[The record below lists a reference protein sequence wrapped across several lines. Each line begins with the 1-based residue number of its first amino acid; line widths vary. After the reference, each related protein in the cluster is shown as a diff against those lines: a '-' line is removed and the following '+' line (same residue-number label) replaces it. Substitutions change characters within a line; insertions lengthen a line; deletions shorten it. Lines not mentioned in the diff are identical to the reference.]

1 MKQNGY
7 VKAVKAAFPYTI
19 PVLTGYLFIGIA
31 FGVMYQEKGYNFLW
45 AILMSILVYAGSGQ
59 YLAVNFFA
67 PGVSFLQIIFLE
79 FMVNIRHVFYGLSL
93 IEKFRD
99 MGKKKLYMIFSL
111 TDETYSLFFITKV
124 PEGVDEHK
132 FLFSIA
138 LLDQLYWIIGS
149 AIGAIAGTLI
159 PFDTT
164 GIDFAMTALFVVI
177 FVEQWLTSRNH
188 LPALTGIAASLICLL
203 IFGSDNFILP
213 SMICIMIILLSGRKV
228 MEEKEVAE
236 NADYRGPV
244 VINYCGLRI
253 GCIYNK
259 GNSVCIIQREK
270 RNSGNRKI
278 SWKSAAACSCGNA
291 CYLLLKGSKCS
302 EVSLWSAGIYCSFR
316 SYRFTCVEKK

>member
-1 MKQNGY
+1 MDCEIEKNK
-7 VKAVKAAFPYTI
+7 VSKKASYEKAFKAAFPYTI
-19 PVLTGYLFIGIA
+19 PVMTGYLFIGMA
-31 FGVMYQEKGYNFLW
+31 FGVMIQEKGYNFLW
-45 AILMSILVYAGSGQ
+45 AILMSVLCYAGSGQ

-67 PGVSFLQIIFLE
+67 PGVSLLQVIFME
-79 FMVNIRHVFYGLSL
+79 FMLNIRHIFYGLSL
-93 IEKFRD
+93 LERFAK
-99 MGKKKLYMIFSL
+99 MGKKRLYMIFSL
-111 TDETYSLFFITKV
+111 TDETYSLFFVTKV
-124 PEGVDEHK
+124 PKDVEEGQ
-132 FLFSIA
+132 FLFAIA

-236 NADYRGPV
+236 NA
-244 VINYCGLRI
+244 N
-253 GCIYNK
+253 
-259 GNSVCIIQREK
+259 
-270 RNSGNRKI
+270 
-278 SWKSAAACSCGNA
+278 
-291 CYLLLKGSKCS
+291 
-302 EVSLWSAGIYCSFR
+302 
-316 SYRFTCVEKK
+316 